1 MWTGDLKHEGQGNRG
16 QIIVR
21 TQAVQQSN
29 EVAKW
34 RLKWD
39 GVKNVEG
46 GCLGMCGSTCY
57 YRCEIQKEVPGT
69 NGTFVTAVKVPG
81 KYNSPML
88 NLSEQILP
96 LGQLCNANKSNRIK
110 FVLLSDST
118 NKVLHQCV
126 TTIDDLEAGRT
137 TMGAGSANLSVL
149 QM

>member
-1 MWTGDLKHEGQGNRG
+1 
-16 QIIVR
+16 
-21 TQAVQQSN
+21 
-29 EVAKW
+29 
-34 RLKWD
+34 
-39 GVKNVEG
+39 
-46 GCLGMCGSTCY
+46 MCGSTCF

>member
-1 MWTGDLKHEGQGNRG
+1 M
-16 QIIVR
+16 
-21 TQAVQQSN
+21 QQSN